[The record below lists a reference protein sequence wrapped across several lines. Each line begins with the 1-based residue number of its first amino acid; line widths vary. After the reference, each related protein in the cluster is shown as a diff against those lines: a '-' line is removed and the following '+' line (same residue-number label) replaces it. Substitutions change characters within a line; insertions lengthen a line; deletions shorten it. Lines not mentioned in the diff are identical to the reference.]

1 MAHQFWYVSSCSL
14 FQRLSED
21 QLSRL
26 ERYARTRTFAK
37 GNAIYLPSDQSNGA
51 FLLGTGRV
59 RICSTT
65 PDGKQ
70 AIMGFVKAGEI
81 FGEMSLLQDGMR
93 EERAEAAE
101 VCQVVLLPGD
111 ELRRL
116 MSECSELSLGITK
129 LIGVRRRRIER
140 RLRSLLFRSNR
151 ERLGYLL
158 LDLVEQFGKKCPNGT
173 LIDVR
178 LSHQELASIIG
189 STRESVTIHLG
200 EFQAEGLIQQ
210 SRMRIVVIDLRRLSA
225 EYGGVVQQVI
235 TPEICLDTGD
245 LRAFYPR

>member
-1 MAHQFWYVSSCSL
+1 MAHQYWYVSSCSL

-26 ERYARTRTFAK
+26 ERHARTRTFAK
-37 GNAIYLPSDQSNGA
+37 GEAIYLPSDQSNGA
-51 FLLGTGRV
+51 FLLGSGRV

-70 AIMGFVKAGEI
+70 AILGFVKAGEL
-81 FGEMSLLQDGMR
+81 FGEMSLVQSGYR

-101 VCQVVLLPGD
+101 ACQVVLLPAD
-111 ELRRL
+111 ELQRL
-116 MSECSELSLGITK
+116 MSECSDLSLGITK

-158 LDLVEQFGKKCPNGT
+158 LDLIEQFGKKCPNGT

-189 STRESVTIHLG
+189 STRESVTINLG

-210 SRMRIVVIDLRRLSA
+210 SRMRIVVIDLGLLSA
-225 EYGGVVQQVI
+225 EFGGAIHQPSAPGI
-235 TPEICLDTGD
+235 RLDVGS
-245 LRAFYPR
+245 LPAFHPK

>member
-1 MAHQFWYVSSCSL
+1 
-14 FQRLSED
+14 
-21 QLSRL
+21 
-26 ERYARTRTFAK
+26 
-37 GNAIYLPSDQSNGA
+37 
-51 FLLGTGRV
+51 LLGTGRV

-70 AIMGFVKAGEI
+70 AITGFVKAGEL
-81 FGEMSLLQDGMR
+81 FGEMSLLQDGVR

-101 VCQVVLLPGD
+101 ACHVVLLPGD

-116 MSECSELSLGITK
+116 MSECPELSLGITK

-140 RLRSLLFRSNR
+140 RLRSLLFRSNG

-158 LDLVEQFGKKCPNGT
+158 LELVEQFGKKCPNGT

-178 LSHQELASIIG
+178 LSHQELASVIG

-200 EFQAEGLIQQ
+200 EFQSEGLIQQ
-210 SRMRIVVIDLRRLSA
+210 SRMRIVVTDLRRLSA
-225 EYGGVVQQVI
+225 NFGGVTQQAI
-235 TPEICLDTGD
+235 TPEICLETGE
-245 LRAFYPR
+245 LPAFYSR